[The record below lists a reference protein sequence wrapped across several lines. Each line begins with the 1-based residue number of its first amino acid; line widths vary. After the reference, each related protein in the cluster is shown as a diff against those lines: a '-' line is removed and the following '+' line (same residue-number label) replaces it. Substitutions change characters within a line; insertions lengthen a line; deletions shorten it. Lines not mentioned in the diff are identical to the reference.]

1 MANNSAVVQLRQVMR
16 EFGTKVKTRVLHGID
31 LELRRGEFC
40 ALIGPS
46 GSGKSTL
53 LNIMGLLDQ
62 PTSGEVLIDG
72 QATTKLDEDALTHFR
87 GRTLGFV
94 FQFHHLMAAF
104 SALENVMIPAWGD
117 CGRAS
122 PVLRASAEALL
133 REVGLGARINSR
145 AGELSGGESQRVAIA
160 RALSHN
166 PPLVLADEPTG
177 NLDSQSADGVFA
189 LLRRFNQERGTTF
202 LIVTHDARLAARCD
216 RIVSLVDGR
225 IVSDAAHVPTAATPL
240 SVATPDPPAVAEPH
254 APSQAAG

>member
-1 MANNSAVVQLRQVMR
+1 MANNSAVVQLRHVMR
-16 EFGTKVKTRVLHGID
+16 EFGSKVKTRVLYDID

-117 CGRAS
+117 SGRAS
-122 PVLRASAEALL
+122 PALRTSAEALL

-160 RALSHN
+160 RALVVESLLVGLPFVGQSH
-166 PPLVLADEPTG
+166 G
-177 NLDSQSADGVFA
+177 GQ
-189 LLRRFNQERGTTF
+189 RRVQERVD
-202 LIVTHDARLAARCD
+202 LIGRRPDQRHAARNGSRPIVD
-216 RIVSLVDGR
+216 REIGRAVGSLPRHIGLSHFLLLGARGVVGCLILGPAPGR
-225 IVSDAAHVPTAATPL
+225 DQV
-240 SVATPDPPAVAEPH
+240 
-254 APSQAAG
+254 

>member
-1 MANNSAVVQLRQVMR
+1 MANNSAVVQLRHVMR
-16 EFGTKVKTRVLHGID
+16 EFGSKVKTRVLYDID

-117 CGRAS
+117 SGRAS
-122 PVLRASAEALL
+122 PALRASAEALL

-216 RIVSLVDGR
+216 RIISLVDGR
-225 IVSDAAHVPTAATPL
+225 IVSDAAHVPTAATSL
-240 SVATPDPPAVAEPH
+240 NVATPDPPAVAEPH